1 MIRFYHQVSAACVV
15 TLLLFGGRSYA
26 QQPLAF
32 PTPTPEVSPTVTPT
46 PTPNA
51 TPVMTPPASN
61 PAPPPDGL
69 AALIAEALAANPEL
83 AALRREFDAARAR
96 IPQAQAL
103 PDPAV
108 SFGNNTQ
115 TLPVPF
121 TGLKGDFSEIYIG
134 VSQDLPWFGVRR
146 LRGQAASAA
155 AEAKFAE
162 YAANARRVAA
172 EVKAV
177 YYDIYQ
183 ADKVLAVLARDKQ
196 ILEKI
201 AQVAQARY
209 EVGQAQQVDL
219 INAQVEITALLH
231 QQGEL
236 EAQRAIALARLNQL
250 LLRDPETPLATLA
263 GVRLSATPPVPPL
276 AELTRRATENAPEL
290 AQQRRLL
297 DANNKALRLA
307 ERQAKYPEVGLN
319 FTYHKRPAFDDYY
332 TYGVTLRLPLY
343 AYTKQRYAVEEQ
355 TANLAATQARLAAQ
369 EAMLRNRLREAQ
381 IRATTAQKLIKL
393 LEEGLIP
400 QGTLALESALSAYQV
415 GQADF
420 PTVLTALKRVLD
432 YETRYYELLA
442 AYLKAVAESE
452 RYTAQGF

>member
-1 MIRFYHQVSAACVV
+1 MRRFYHKVSVACAVA
-15 TLLLFGGRSYA
+15 LLLLGGQSSA
-26 QQPLAF
+26 QQPVAF
-32 PTPTPEVSPTVTPT
+32 PTPATTPANSPVS
-46 PTPNA
+46 
-51 TPVMTPPASN
+51 
-61 PAPPPDGL
+61 PPDGL
-69 AALIAEALAANPEL
+69 AALIAAALEANPEL

-96 IPQAQAL
+96 IPQARAL

-115 TLPVPF
+115 TIPLPLA
-121 TGLKGDFSEIYIG
+121 GLRGDFSELYVG

-146 LRGQAASAA
+146 LRGQAAGAE

-172 EVKAV
+172 EVKAA

-183 ADKVLAVLARDKQ
+183 ADRVLAVLARDKQ

-219 INAQVEITALLH
+219 INAQVEITELLH

-250 LLRDPETPLATLA
+250 LLRDPETPLAQPAVVLA
-263 GVRLSATPPVPPL
+263 KPLPPVPPL
-276 AELTRRATENAPEL
+276 AELTQRAAENAPEL

-297 DANNKALRLA
+297 DAGNKALRLA
-307 ERQAKYPEVGLN
+307 ERQAKYPEVGLS

-355 TANLAATQARLAAQ
+355 TANLAATQSRLTAQ

-381 IRATTAQKLIKL
+381 VRATTAQRLIKL
-393 LEEGLIP
+393 HEEGLIP

-432 YETRYYELLA
+432 YETRYYELLSE
-442 AYLKAVAESE
+442 YMKAMAEIE
-452 RYTAQGF
+452 RFTSAEVLP

>member
-1 MIRFYHQVSAACVV
+1 MRRFYCRPDVALALA
-15 TLLLFGGRSYA
+15 LLLLGGRSLA

-32 PTPTPEVSPTVTPT
+32 PTPTPEAAPTVTPT
-46 PTPNA
+46 PTP
-51 TPVMTPPASN
+51 VTPPAQSL
-61 PAPPPDGL
+61 APTPDSL
-69 AALIAEALAANPEL
+69 AALIAAALQANPEL

-108 SFGNNTQ
+108 SFATNTQ
-115 TLPVPF
+115 TIPVPF
-121 TGLKGDFSEIYIG
+121 AGLRGDFAEVSVG

-146 LRGQAASAA
+146 LRGQAASAE

-172 EVKAV
+172 EVKAA
-177 YYDIYQ
+177 YYDIYR
-183 ADKVLAVLARDKQ
+183 ADRVLAVLARDKQ
-196 ILEKI
+196 ILKKI
-201 AQVAQARY
+201 AQVAQVRY

-219 INAQVEITALLH
+219 INAQVEITELLH

-250 LLRDPETPLATLA
+250 LLRDPETPLGTLA
-263 GVRLSATPPVPPL
+263 GVMLNATPPVPPL
-276 AELTRRATENAPEL
+276 AELMQRAAQNAPEL

-297 DANNKALRLA
+297 DAGNKALRLA
-307 ERQAKYPEVGLN
+307 ERQTKYPDVGLN
-319 FTYHKRPAFDDYY
+319 FTYHNRPFFGDYY

-343 AYTKQRYAVEEQ
+343 AYTKQRYAVQEQ
-355 TANLAATQARLAAQ
+355 TANLAATQSRLTAQ
-369 EAMLRNRLREAQ
+369 EAMLRNRLREAH
-381 IRATTAQKLIKL
+381 IRATTAQRLIKL
-393 LEEGLIP
+393 HEEGLIP

-432 YETRYYELLA
+432 YETRYYELLTE
-442 AYLKAVAESE
+442 YWKAVAEIE
-452 RYTAQGF
+452 RFTSVKVTP